1 MDEKEYQAHSLFV
14 NLDGDIFLDKNKT
27 NRYSPLDNSEYW
39 KIYSFILDKEINL
52 YFDNLNQLKQ
62 TYYLKLFPGFWK
74 SESVYVLKK
83 IDENSS
89 ISVTIEFLKQ
99 IQYSINIPFKINWN
113 SKNFIPNLI
122 IKTKIAHEYQLQNIK
137 FHPNGKVIHKKPEAE
152 NSIGIIKLKKLPN
165 QGSMEGSI
173 EYSFN
178 PESSETSSNWGNI
191 QDQNKRIVQIYTQEL
206 PFWKDSK
213 ELQNILKRISKF
225 DSILAQSWHVFNFVK
240 QFVKA
245 ENLEI
250 RKGISNLL
258 SEKEP
263 VGDCDEFTDL
273 IVTILRKL
281 KIPVRRVTGISYPN
295 TFHAWPEVFSSSLK
309 KWLPIDAAQNVFGY
323 LKSSIIPL
331 KIEGTTSHQ
340 DTINISINQAHYLTE
355 INSEV
360 MDPIVDIVSIS
371 KF

>member
-1 MDEKEYQAHSLFV
+1 MNEKGYQSHSLFI
-14 NLDGDIFLDKNKT
+14 NKEGDIFLNENKT
-27 NRYSPLDNSEYW
+27 NQYFPIDNSEYW

-52 YFDNLNQLKQ
+52 YFDDINRLRQ
-62 TYYLKLFPGFWK
+62 THYLKLFPGFWK
-74 SESVYVLKK
+74 SESVYIIKK
-83 IDENSS
+83 MDENSS
-89 ISVTIEFLKQ
+89 ISVSIEFLKR
-99 IQYSINIPFKINWN
+99 IQYCIIVPFKIKWN

-122 IKTKIAHEYQLQNIK
+122 IKTKIAQEYKLRNIK
-137 FHPNGKVIHKKPEAE
+137 FNPNGKVIQKKPEAE

-165 QGSMEGSI
+165 QGTMEGSI

-191 QDQNKRIVQIYTQEL
+191 QDQNKKIVQKFTQEL

-213 ELQNILKRISKF
+213 ELQNIIQRIPKF
-225 DSILAQSWHVFNFVK
+225 DSILVQSWHVFNFVR

-295 TFHAWPEVFSSSLK
+295 TFHAWPEVFSSSLN
-309 KWLPIDAAQNVFGY
+309 KWLPIDAAQNSFGY
-323 LKSSIIPL
+323 LKSTIIPL
-331 KIEGTTSHQ
+331 KIEGTTSHH
-340 DTINISINQAHYLTE
+340 DTIKISIKQAHHLTE

-360 MDPIVDIVSIS
+360 MDPIVNIVSIS
-371 KF
+371 